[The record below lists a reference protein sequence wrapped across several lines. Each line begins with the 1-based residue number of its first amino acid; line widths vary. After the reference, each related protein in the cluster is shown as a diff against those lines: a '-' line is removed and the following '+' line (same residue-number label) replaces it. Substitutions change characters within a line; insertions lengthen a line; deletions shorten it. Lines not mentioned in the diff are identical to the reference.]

1 MADKMDIICQV
12 FQCIE
17 NNDNGQILWNL
28 LEQTTSVDGIVYM
41 TFGSETP
48 QTLAE
53 KFHRENLVKLIKL
66 HQKLNYLRAQ
76 F

>member
-1 MADKMDIICQV
+1 MADKTDLIWQV
-12 FQCIE
+12 FESIK
-17 NNDNGQILWNL
+17 NNDNEQILWNL

-48 QTLAE
+48 QSLAE
-53 KFHRENLVKLIKL
+53 KFHRENLFKLIEL
-66 HQKLNYLRAQ
+66 HQKLTYFRAQ

>member
-1 MADKMDIICQV
+1 MADKTDIIWQV

-48 QTLAE
+48 QTLAK
-53 KFHRENLVKLIKL
+53 KFQRENLMKLLEL
-66 HQKLNYLRAQ
+66 HQKLTYLRAQ